1 MYNIIKVRN
10 CYIMRSRF
18 LPDNIYIRI
27 LGEIGNM
34 AKNRKILRG
43 FILTVLLIC
52 TAFLVYSIV
61 KNPFRKHDIM
71 LALAITVGFIALG
84 ADKF

>member
-1 MYNIIKVRN
+1 
-10 CYIMRSRF
+10 
-18 LPDNIYIRI
+18 
-27 LGEIGNM
+27 M

-43 FILTVLLIC
+43 FI
-52 TAFLVYSIV
+52 SIV

>member
-1 MYNIIKVRN
+1 
-10 CYIMRSRF
+10 
-18 LPDNIYIRI
+18 
-27 LGEIGNM
+27 M
-34 AKNRKILRG
+34 AKNRNFTWLYINCIVNLYS
-43 FILTVLLIC
+43 V
-52 TAFLVYSIV
+52 LVYSIV

>member
-1 MYNIIKVRN
+1 
-10 CYIMRSRF
+10 
-18 LPDNIYIRI
+18 
-27 LGEIGNM
+27 M